1 MPDEAAVACFV
12 NTAKT
17 DEKCTTPSGIT
28 KSTGQKMD
36 DEILENVAAQRVHI
50 GTIVSVDSRLNVG
63 VSEQL

>member
-1 MPDEAAVACFV
+1 MPDEAAIACFV

-17 DEKCTTPSGIT
+17 DENYATPSGTT

-50 GTIVSVDSRLNVG
+50 GPKVPINRRLNVG
-63 VSEQL
+63 MSEQL

>member
-1 MPDEAAVACFV
+1 MPDEAAVVCFV

-50 GTIVSVDSRLNVG
+50 GPKVPINRRLNVR
-63 VSEQL
+63 VPEQL

>member
-1 MPDEAAVACFV
+1 MPDEAAVVCFV

-17 DEKCTTPSGIT
+17 DENYATPSGIT

-50 GTIVSVDSRLNVG
+50 GAIVSVDGGLYVR